1 MRRRNYLSSFE
12 KTLLSILLAITIL
25 LFLIPIL
32 LPRLQY
38 NSRKEYVIRVIA
50 GAIVIALIFILLF
63 KFVLA

>member
-32 LPRLQY
+32 LPRLHY
-38 NSRKEYVIRVIA
+38 NSRKEYVIRVIT
-50 GAIVIALIFILLF
+50 GTILIALIFILLF
-63 KFVLA
+63 KFVFA

>member
-12 KTLLSILLAITIL
+12 KTLLSVLLAITIL

-32 LPRLQY
+32 IPRLNY

>member
-32 LPRLQY
+32 LPRLNY
-38 NSRKEYVIRVIA
+38 NSRKECFIRVIA

-63 KFVLA
+63 KFVFV

>member
-12 KTLLSILLAITIL
+12 KTLLSVLLAITIL

-32 LPRLQY
+32 IPRLNY

-50 GAIVIALIFILLF
+50 GAIVIALLFILLF